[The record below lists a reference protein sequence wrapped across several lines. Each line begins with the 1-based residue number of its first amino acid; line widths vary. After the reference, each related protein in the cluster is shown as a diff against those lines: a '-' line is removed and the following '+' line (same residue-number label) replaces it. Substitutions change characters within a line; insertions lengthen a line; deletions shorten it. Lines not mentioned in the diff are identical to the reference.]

1 MGYHKC
7 MEGGCT
13 RPQWQALKRL
23 QDRLLHILTAVHLW
37 CSLDNSIIIW
47 DPAKGQKLT
56 TLEGHKSYVKGIAW
70 DPIGKYL
77 ASQSDDRTVKVGGQF
92 CSQNLR
98 TYLQCRRRL
107 PMQCTS

>member
-1 MGYHKC
+1 MRSSHGAGMAYLAWAITSGLKD
-7 MEGGCT
+7 CT
-13 RPQWQALKRL
+13 KSQWQDLKRL
-23 QDRLLHILTAVHLW
+23 QDRLLHILTAVHHW

-77 ASQSDDRTVKVGGQF
+77 ASQSDDRTVKVWDFVGQG
-92 CSQNLR
+92 
-98 TYLQCRRRL
+98 Y
-107 PMQCTS
+107 